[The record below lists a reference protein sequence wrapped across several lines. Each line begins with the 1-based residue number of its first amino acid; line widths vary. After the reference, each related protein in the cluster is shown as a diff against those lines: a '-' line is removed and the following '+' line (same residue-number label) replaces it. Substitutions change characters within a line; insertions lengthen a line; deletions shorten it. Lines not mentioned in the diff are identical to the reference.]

1 MVLIILMAV
10 DITTLLPALSDCKEM
25 DLNGYEDCE
34 HYREVTTIANIIGLV
49 IALALNI
56 YFWFLLSFTTFTK
69 FLSGAKEK

>member
-34 HYREVTTIANIIGLV
+34 HYPEVTTIATIIGLV
-49 IALALNI
+49 IVLALNI
-56 YFWFLLSFTTFTK
+56 YFWFCSLRVYLELKKNDTNPV
-69 FLSGAKEK
+69 